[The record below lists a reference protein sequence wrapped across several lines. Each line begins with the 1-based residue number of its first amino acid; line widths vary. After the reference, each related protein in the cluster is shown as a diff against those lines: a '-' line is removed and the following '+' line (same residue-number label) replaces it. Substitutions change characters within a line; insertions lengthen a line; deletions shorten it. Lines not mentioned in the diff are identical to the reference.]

1 LPFRDRLTPTNHLTL
16 ASSLHQLVRRSFLP
30 PHVRHSELRLLPPR
44 NLRRTFHSSLV
55 LAMRSHAQVLT
66 VPSSDTPGAT
76 VVVHLDERRY
86 IFGRFA
92 EGSQRAFLQRRTRL
106 GKVDDVFVTGRT
118 EWASIGGLV
127 GFLLTQGDSR
137 PSGRPMTVHG
147 GENLLHALAATRSFV
162 FRGQLKL
169 EVDEI
174 VESPTP
180 KVFKD
185 QFLSVKTLHI
195 KPTKDEGA
203 SEPVSSRKRS
213 ADKMQ
218 SPEERMKVL
227 RNIFEHMFASQRN
240 VNKAEG
246 EMEEVDPLLTEERN
260 GKKSR
265 TSSEDEMNNL
275 PSAAEGQRPDFPQR
289 SKESARAIGLQNL
302 PASTP
307 SPVALSYIVKMHDH
321 RGKFLVQKAKEL
333 GVKPGRNF
341 GLLTNGKSVTTESGR
356 VVHPHEVM
364 EPTVL
369 GTGVAICD
377 IPDPDYVADF
387 VSHREWSNTEEAQ
400 KIVGAFFYILG
411 PGVAHHPELIKFME
425 RFQGSK
431 HIIAAPDVCPDAMH
445 LQGAGS
451 ISTRLNLLDPVFF
464 PAIHSSTVP
473 EVQPPGD
480 ALVSEVGLQF
490 QIQPTWEVLRTNVQE
505 PFSAEA
511 ALQKGEPGVNFIA
524 AAIETRESLS
534 DNPPEKEEFPGSDV
548 EVYTLGTGSASPSK
562 YRNVSSTLIT
572 IPGNCSIVLDCGEGT
587 VGQMKRVLG
596 REEFARRAVDVKA
609 LYISHL
615 HADHH
620 LGSIAFLKE
629 QRQLLRA
636 AGQGDRP
643 TYIVAPNRFW
653 HWLND
658 FSSVEDF
665 GIESL
670 IFVPNEG
677 LRRPA
682 GVFTPPPAYS
692 QLLDDLKLDRWET
705 APAFHCQ
712 SSFTTA
718 LTFDNEFKLAYSGDT
733 RPTRSFVDIGRNATL
748 LVHEATF
755 DDELIEEAIAK
766 KHSTIREAIRAGKD
780 MGARK
785 TALVHFSQ
793 RYPKAPTF
801 GEDDAADVVYGFD
814 YMRFRVGDVARFK
827 RLVPGLAKAW
837 ATGEEGEEDAA
848 SATE

>member
-1 LPFRDRLTPTNHLTL
+1 
-16 ASSLHQLVRRSFLP
+16 
-30 PHVRHSELRLLPPR
+30 
-44 NLRRTFHSSLV
+44 
-55 LAMRSHAQVLT
+55 MRSHAQVLT

-76 VVVHLDERRY
+76 VVVHLDDRRY

-92 EGSQRAFLQRRTRL
+92 EGSQRAFIERKTRM
-106 GKVDDVFVTGRT
+106 GKVDDLFLTGRT
-118 EWASIGGLV
+118 EWATIGGLV
-127 GFLLTQGDSR
+127 GFLLTMGDSR
-137 PSGRPMTVHG
+137 PPEKPMTVHG

-169 EVDEI
+169 EVDETA
-174 VESPTP
+174 ESR
-180 KVFKD
+180 VFKD
-185 QFLSVKTLHI
+185 QFVTVKTLHI
-195 KPTKDEGA
+195 KPTTKDESA
-203 SEPVSSRKRS
+203 EQPVASRKRS
-213 ADKMQ
+213 ADQMQ
-218 SPEERMKVL
+218 SSEERMKVL
-227 RNIFEHMFASQRN
+227 RNVFEHMFASQRN
-240 VNKAEG
+240 VNKARG

-275 PSAAEGQRPDFPQR
+275 PSAADGQQPDFLQR
-289 SKESARAIGLQNL
+289 SKESARAIGLQSL

-307 SPVALSYIVKMHDH
+307 SPVALSYVLKMHDH
-321 RGKFLVQKAKEL
+321 RGKFLAKKAQEL

-341 GLLTNGKSVTTESGR
+341 GLLTRGKSVTTESGR

-377 IPDPDYVADF
+377 LPDPDYVAGF
-387 VSHREWSNTEEAQ
+387 VSHREWSNIEEVQ

-411 PGVAHHPELIKFME
+411 PGVAHHPELVKFME
-425 RFQGSK
+425 RFPASK
-431 HIIAAPDVCPDAMH
+431 HIIAAPDVCPDSIH

-451 ISTRLNLLDPVFF
+451 ISARLNLLDPVFF
-464 PAIHSSTVP
+464 PPLQSTTMP

-480 ALVSEVGLQF
+480 ALPSEVGLMF
-490 QIQPTWEVLRTNVQE
+490 QIQPTWEVIRSNVEE

-511 ALQKGEPGVNFIA
+511 ALQNFGEPGVNFIA

-548 EVYTLGTGSASPSK
+548 EVITLGTGSASPSK

-572 IPGNCSIVLDCGEGT
+572 IPGNCSILLDCGEGT

-643 TYIVAPNRFW
+643 TYVVAPDRFW
-653 HWLND
+653 HWLSD

-670 IFVPNEG
+670 IFIPNEG
-677 LRRPA
+677 LRRSG
-682 GVFTPPPAYS
+682 GVFMAPLNYS
-692 QLLDDLKLDRWET
+692 QLLDDLKLDKWET

-712 SSFTTA
+712 ASFTTA
-718 LTFDNEFKLAYSGDT
+718 LTFENEFKLAYSGDT
-733 RPTRSFVDIGRNATL
+733 RPTPSFVHIGREATL

-755 DDELIEEAIAK
+755 DEELIEEAIAK
-766 KHSTIREAIRAGKD
+766 RHSTIGEAIRAGKD
-780 MGARK
+780 MRARK

-837 ATGEEGEEDAA
+837 GTGEGEEDAA
-848 SATE
+848 PATAE